1 MKIIE
6 LFLPEDSDEGGID
19 MISLVD
25 RPAHNSNFLTFSTD
39 LPNLPEEN
47 LTYIGD
53 NFDADTQ
60 IELANIINTIGEP
73 VGKLE
78 KEGYEIFSIE
88 LADLNDFLKEK
99 EKFIQAT
106 PNERSAEDTPREITR
121 YKYMLGPGFSNP
133 IIPTS
138 REFCIEMIN
147 ANKVFRVEDI
157 IAMTE
162 DCANEQFGCYNI
174 MTWRGSFNCRHLW
187 YKMRY
192 RGGRGPRAG
201 IEYPIGEATN
211 PSWAQPST
219 QVNMAEAILGKDFL
233 TRENFGVLGVID
245 GQPLFTNKEDA
256 LKLAE
261 IIGCSGYHEYTIGDF
276 KGFMACQTHEF
287 ASYDDYPQE
296 ASENACR
303 VLKWIDEHG
312 RDEVSGMEQTGL
324 ARANQLCKREPISQD
339 TIARMASFERHRK
352 NSEISPEFKGTP
364 WKDKG
369 YVAWLAWGGDAG
381 VEYASRKLE
390 QLKEE
395 MLEQNPCWDGYE
407 PIGLKDDGSPNC
419 VPMKN
424 SAEEFAEVGPRGGIR
439 KSPKAPKSDTPNKDP
454 KGEGTAKGSASSTR
468 GAKVPESVEKIL
480 KEKSDE
486 FNEKYKEKLGY
497 GVDVG
502 MLKSVYQRGVG
513 AYNTSHSPAVKSSQQ
528 WALARVNAFLY
539 LVREGRPEN
548 KKYDTDFDLLPTKHP
563 KKVSMSRGSISG
575 IGNDGGCCY
584 DEDANLNILGYKTRF
599 FHICPVAIEIFTDL
613 LKTDNLGEDVA
624 GMIRSAALQADR
636 IFEIEEKAVRTKTAE
651 FDEYTEALL
660 LMDDFVDLMAEIAV
674 ITGKEYNMD
683 FMLNHMEIIGS
694 YLPQEMDIDVSGL
707 SPYTDQGT
715 TGKTKNNSFKME
727 FSYDEEKMEITG
739 AAIIPNKMII
749 RKNPITEELYYVF
762 FSEKTTKNLMEL
774 FAKNSRM
781 DATNLNH
788 SDIAAEGTYIVE
800 SWLVND
806 PQYDKIKTLGLDFPK
821 GTWVITMKVDNKD
834 LWSKIKQGEYNGFS
848 VEGWFNERVVFN

>member
-106 PNERSAEDTPREITR
+106 PNERSAEDTPREIIR

-138 REFCIEMIN
+138 REFCIEMIR

-381 VEYASRKLE
+381 VEWSSRKLE
-390 QLKEE
+390 QLKTD
-395 MLEQNPCWDGYE
+395 MLDENPCQTGYIAYGTKE
-407 PIGLKDDGSPNC
+407 KNKRQVPNC
-419 VPMKN
+419 
-424 SAEEFAEVGPRGGIR
+424 I
-439 KSPKAPKSDTPNKDP
+439 PKD
-454 KGEGTAKGSASSTR
+454 G
-468 GAKVPESVEKIL
+468 
-480 KEKSDE
+480 
-486 FNEKYKEKLGY
+486 
-497 GVDVG
+497 
-502 MLKSVYQRGVG
+502 
-513 AYNTSHSPAVKSSQQ
+513 
-528 WALARVNAFLY
+528 
-539 LVREGRPEN
+539 
-548 KKYDTDFDLLPTKHP
+548 
-563 KKVSMSRGSISG
+563 MSRGSISG

-584 DEDANLNILGYKTRF
+584 DENANLNILGYKTRF

-636 IFEIEEKAVRTKTAE
+636 IFEIEDKVLRLQSAE

-683 FMLNHMEIIGS
+683 FMLNHIEIIGS

-774 FAKNSRM
+774 FAKNSKM

-788 SDIAAEGTYIVE
+788 SEIAAEGTYIVE

>member
-6 LFLPEDSDEGGID
+6 LFLPDDSVEGGVD
-19 MISLVD
+19 AISIVD

-39 LPNLPEEN
+39 LPDLPEEKY
-47 LTYIGD
+47 TYIAED
-53 NFDADTQ
+53 FDAETQ
-60 IELANIINTIGEP
+60 IELAKTINTIGEP
-73 VGKLE
+73 VGYLE
-78 KEGYEIFSIE
+78 SQGYEIVSIE
-88 LADLNDFLKEK
+88 IADLNDFKKEK
-99 EKFIQAT
+99 EKFIQST
-106 PNERSAEDTPREITR
+106 PREASAEDTPREIIR
-121 YKYMLGPGFSNP
+121 YKYMLGPGFSGP

-147 ANKVFRVEDI
+147 ANAVFRVEDI

-174 MTWRGSFNCRHLW
+174 MTWRGSYNCRHLW

-201 IEYPIGEATN
+201 IEYPIGDRQK

-245 GQPLFTNKEDA
+245 GQPLFSNKEDA
-256 LKLAE
+256 MKLAE

-276 KGFMACQTHEF
+276 TGFMACQTHEF
-287 ASYDDYPQE
+287 ASFDDYPQE

-324 ARANQLCKREPISQD
+324 ARANQLCKQEPLSRD
-339 TIARMASFERHRK
+339 TIGRMAGFERHRK
-352 NSEISPEFKGTP
+352 NSKIGPEFKGTP

-381 VEYASRKLE
+381 VEWASRKLE

-395 MLEQNPCWDGYE
+395 MLEENPCQTGYIAYGTKEKDGRE
-407 PIGLKDDGSPNC
+407 VPNC
-419 VPMKN
+419 IPKN
-424 SAEEFAEVGPRGGIR
+424 G
-439 KSPKAPKSDTPNKDP
+439 
-454 KGEGTAKGSASSTR
+454 
-468 GAKVPESVEKIL
+468 
-480 KEKSDE
+480 
-486 FNEKYKEKLGY
+486 
-497 GVDVG
+497 
-502 MLKSVYQRGVG
+502 
-513 AYNTSHSPAVKSSQQ
+513 
-528 WALARVNAFLY
+528 
-539 LVREGRPEN
+539 
-548 KKYDTDFDLLPTKHP
+548 
-563 KKVSMSRGSISG
+563 MSRGSISG
-575 IGNDGGCCY
+575 ISNDGGCCY
-584 DEDANLNILGYKTRF
+584 DEDANINILGYKTRF
-599 FHICPVAIEIFTDL
+599 FHICPVAIQIFTDL
-613 LKTDNLGEDVA
+613 LKSDNLGEDVA

-651 FDEYTEALL
+651 FEEYTEALL
-660 LMDDFVDLMAEIAV
+660 LMDDFVDLMDEIAD
-674 ITGKEYNMD
+674 ITGKEYDMD
-683 FMLNHMEIIGS
+683 FMMNHIEIIGS
-694 YLPQEMDIDVSGL
+694 YLPQEMDIDVAGL
-707 SPYTDQGT
+707 SPYTDQGASGET
-715 TGKTKNNSFKME
+715 RNNSFKME

-762 FSEKTTKNLMEL
+762 FSEKTTKTLMEM
-774 FAKNSRM
+774 FAKNSKM
-781 DATNLNH
+781 GATNLNH
-788 SDIAAEGTYIVE
+788 SDIIPEGTYVVE

-806 PQYDKIKTLGLDFPK
+806 PEYDKIKTLGLDFPK

-848 VEGWFNERVVFN
+848 VEGWFNERVIFN

>member
-47 LTYIGD
+47 LTYIAD

-60 IELANIINTIGEP
+60 IELANIINSIGEP

-106 PNERSAEDTPREITR
+106 PNERSAEDTPRELIR

-201 IEYPIGEATN
+201 IEYPIGERTN

-381 VEYASRKLE
+381 VKWASRKLE
-390 QLKEE
+390 QLKTD
-395 MLEQNPCWDGYE
+395 MLDENPCQTGYIAYGTKE
-407 PIGLKDDGSPNC
+407 KNGRQVPNC
-419 VPMKN
+419 
-424 SAEEFAEVGPRGGIR
+424 I
-439 KSPKAPKSDTPNKDP
+439 PKD
-454 KGEGTAKGSASSTR
+454 G
-468 GAKVPESVEKIL
+468 
-480 KEKSDE
+480 
-486 FNEKYKEKLGY
+486 
-497 GVDVG
+497 
-502 MLKSVYQRGVG
+502 
-513 AYNTSHSPAVKSSQQ
+513 
-528 WALARVNAFLY
+528 
-539 LVREGRPEN
+539 
-548 KKYDTDFDLLPTKHP
+548 
-563 KKVSMSRGSISG
+563 MSRGSISG

-636 IFEIEEKAVRTKTAE
+636 IFEIEEKVVRTKTAE

-774 FAKNSRM
+774 FAKNSKM

>member
-106 PNERSAEDTPREITR
+106 PNERSAEDTPREIIR

-138 REFCIEMIN
+138 REFCIEMIR

-201 IEYPIGEATN
+201 IEYPIGERTN

-381 VEYASRKLE
+381 VEWSSRKLE
-390 QLKEE
+390 QLKTD
-395 MLEQNPCWDGYE
+395 MLDENPCQTGYIAYGTKE
-407 PIGLKDDGSPNC
+407 KNKRQVPNC
-419 VPMKN
+419 
-424 SAEEFAEVGPRGGIR
+424 I
-439 KSPKAPKSDTPNKDP
+439 PKD
-454 KGEGTAKGSASSTR
+454 G
-468 GAKVPESVEKIL
+468 
-480 KEKSDE
+480 
-486 FNEKYKEKLGY
+486 
-497 GVDVG
+497 
-502 MLKSVYQRGVG
+502 
-513 AYNTSHSPAVKSSQQ
+513 
-528 WALARVNAFLY
+528 
-539 LVREGRPEN
+539 
-548 KKYDTDFDLLPTKHP
+548 
-563 KKVSMSRGSISG
+563 MSRGSISG

-584 DEDANLNILGYKTRF
+584 DENANLNILGYKTRF

-636 IFEIEEKAVRTKTAE
+636 IFEIEDKVLRLQSAE

-683 FMLNHMEIIGS
+683 FMLNHIEIIGS

-774 FAKNSRM
+774 FAKNSKM

-788 SDIAAEGTYIVE
+788 SEIAAEGTYIVE